1 MEEKKKQASVTEEK
15 EGRNPSPPEGTA
27 ENPGNSG
34 GKAENHGNSGGKAE
48 NPGNSG
54 DAAGN
59 PKNPGGK
66 AENPGNSGDAAEN
79 PGNPGRNAESGE
91 EKKPSKRRMRD
102 NFRPEYTRISFYVV
116 ITVMIIYFLI
126 RMFDHVGNIAGAIG
140 SGFRWLGV
148 IIRPLVLGLVFA
160 YLLYPMVNFF
170 ERHIDALRDRFSS
183 WRSAGGTNVKP
194 ENPGIAEKAEH
205 SGPAEQTDKTGY
217 LGKTRSG
224 RKRKS
229 SRGLAVAI
237 TCVIVAVILFVIL
250 SLIVSTITSQ
260 LSVISLSSFDTII
273 NGFIDTLNE
282 LARNIESV
290 LHRLNISSDQI
301 NSFINQAGDSLS
313 ESIEKIASNLIVG
326 IKNLPSFFSM
336 LLFAIIFGIYFMVDG
351 EGLKKYWGHVFRT
364 IAGKKGRKYLEEF
377 ASEADR
383 VFSGYIR
390 GQLMDAL
397 FMSVAV
403 SITLSVIG
411 VKYSIIIGVLTGIG
425 NLIPYVGPF
434 VAYGSTAVVCLLNWN
449 MKRFVVAMAVLFI
462 LQTIDGNVVNPKL
475 LGNSI
480 RIHPVLVIVSLLI
493 GGKIGG
499 LLGMIIAVPCGG
511 LLKVYFEK
519 LIAYLANRKRTAAM
533 KQEEQKNAEKSH

>member
-15 EGRNPSPPEGTA
+15 ERRNPSPPEG
-27 ENPGNSG
+27 
-34 GKAENHGNSGGKAE
+34 
-48 NPGNSG
+48 
-54 DAAGN
+54 
-59 PKNPGGK
+59 
-66 AENPGNSGDAAEN
+66 AAEN
-79 PGNPGRNAESGE
+79 PGNPGGNAESGE
-91 EKKPSKRRMRD
+91 EKKSSKRRMRD

-170 ERHIDALRDRFSS
+170 ERHIDALRDRISN
-183 WRSAGGTNVKP
+183 WRAAGGINAKAIKP
-194 ENPGIAEKAEH
+194 GKAEKRGKAEK
-205 SGPAEQTDKTGY
+205 P
-217 LGKTRSG
+217 GKREKSETPG
-224 RKRKS
+224 KKRKS

-260 LSVISLSSFDTII
+260 LSVISLDSFDTIF

>member
-15 EGRNPSPPEGTA
+15 EGRNPSPPEGA
-27 ENPGNSG
+27 AGNPENP
-34 GKAENHGNSGGKAE
+34 GGKAE

-59 PKNPGGK
+59 PENPGGK
-66 AENPGNSGDAAEN
+66 AENSGNSGDAAKNPEN
-79 PGNPGRNAESGE
+79 SGGNAESGE
-91 EKKPSKRRMRD
+91 DKKPSKRRMRD

-116 ITVMIIYFLI
+116 ITVMSIYFLV

-170 ERHIDALRDRFSS
+170 ERHIDALRDRLSNRRF
-183 WRSAGGTNVKP
+183 AGGTNAKVEKP
-194 ENPGIAEKAEH
+194 GNAEKRGKAEKPGKREKSENPGKTEK
-205 SGPAEQTDKTGY
+205 
-217 LGKTRSG
+217 
-224 RKRKS
+224 KRKS

-260 LSVISLSSFDTII
+260 LSVISLDSFDTIF
-273 NGFIDTLNE
+273 NGFIDALNE

>member
-1 MEEKKKQASVTEEK
+1 MEDKKKQALVTEEK
-15 EGRNPSPPEGTA
+15 EGRNSSPPEGTA
-27 ENPGNSG
+27 GNS
-34 GKAENHGNSGGKAE
+34 E
-48 NPGNSG
+48 
-54 DAAGN
+54 
-59 PKNPGGK
+59 NPGGK
-66 AENPGNSGDAAEN
+66 AENPGNSGAAAENPENSGGKAEN
-79 PGNPGRNAESGE
+79 PGNPGDAAENPGGNAESGE

-170 ERHIDALRDRFSS
+170 ERHIDALRDRLSNR
-183 WRSAGGTNVKP
+183 RSAGGTNAKTVKP
-194 ENPGIAEKAEH
+194 GKAEKRGKAEKPGIREKSENPG
-205 SGPAEQTDKTGY
+205 KTG
-217 LGKTRSG
+217 K
-224 RKRKS
+224 KRKS

-533 KQEEQKNAEKSH
+533 KQEEQKNTEKSH

>member
-1 MEEKKKQASVTEEK
+1 MEEKEKQASVTEEK
-15 EGRNPSPPEGTA
+15 AVG
-27 ENPGNSG
+27 
-34 GKAENHGNSGGKAE
+34 
-48 NPGNSG
+48 
-54 DAAGN
+54 
-59 PKNPGGK
+59 
-66 AENPGNSGDAAEN
+66 
-79 PGNPGRNAESGE
+79 NAETGE
-91 EKKPSKRRMRD
+91 EKKSAKRRIRD

-126 RMFDHVGNIAGAIG
+126 RIFDHVGNIAGAIG
-140 SGFRWLGV
+140 SGFRWMGV

-170 ERHIDALRDRFSS
+170 ERHIDALRSRL
-183 WRSAGGTNVKP
+183 SARKPGGEK
-194 ENPGIAEKAEH
+194 KAEREGRTAK
-205 SGPAEQTDKTGY
+205 SGK
-217 LGKTRSG
+217 G

-229 SRGLAVAI
+229 SRGLAVAA
-237 TCVIVAVILFVIL
+237 TCVIVAAIIFVIL

-260 LSVISLSSFDTII
+260 LSVISLDSFDTIL
-273 NGFIDTLNE
+273 NGFIDDLNG

-290 LHRLNISSDQI
+290 LHRLNISSAQI
-301 NSFINQAGDSLS
+301 NGFINQAGDSLS
-313 ESIEKIASNLIVG
+313 DSIEKLASNLLVG

-336 LLFAIIFGIYFMVDG
+336 LLFAIIFGIYFMADG

-403 SITLSVIG
+403 SITLSIIG

-434 VAYGSTAVVCLLNWN
+434 VAYGSTAIVCLLNWN
-449 MKRFVVAMAVLFI
+449 LERFIVAMVALFI

-519 LIAYLANRKRTAAM
+519 LIAYIANRKKTAAM
-533 KQEEQKNAEKSH
+533 KQEEQRPETRQA